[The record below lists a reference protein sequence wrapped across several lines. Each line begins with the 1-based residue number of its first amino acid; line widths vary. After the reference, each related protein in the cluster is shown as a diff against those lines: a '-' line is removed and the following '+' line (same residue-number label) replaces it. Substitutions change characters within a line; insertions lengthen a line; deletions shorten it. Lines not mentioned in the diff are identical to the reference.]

1 MTIIG
6 YSAFYNCSNL
16 KNVDIGSGI
25 LFFGV
30 FYSKECETFAS
41 CNKNEIVT
49 CHATSVPSFTPHEP
63 YEFYSIFHNSDVQYA
78 TLIVPDEAYDA
89 YSTTAPWS
97 EFGTIL
103 KMSEASVVAA
113 NSYTREYGDPN
124 PTFEYTSAQTL
135 NGDPAISCTADATSA
150 PGTYPIS
157 ISQGTAT
164 NAGLIFVD
172 GTLTITKAPLTA
184 KVNSYTI
191 NEGDAVICK
200 FLPNYFQKNC
210 NKQISA
216 ITCSIFLFVSL
227 VAC

>member
-1 MTIIG
+1 MIS
-6 YSAFYNCSNL
+6 YEAFSNCEL
-16 KNVDIGSGI
+16 
-25 LFFGV
+25 L
-30 FYSKECETFAS
+30 EL
-41 CNKNEIVT
+41 VT
-49 CHATSVPSFTPHEP
+49 CHATSVPSTDSNQGSE
-63 YEFYSIFHNSDVQYA
+63 VQYA

-97 EFGTIL
+97 EFGTML
-103 KMSEASVVAA
+103 KMSEASVVTA
-113 NSYTREYGDPN
+113 NSYTREYGEQN

-191 NEGDAVICK
+191 NEGDA
-200 FLPNYFQKNC
+200 LPTFDATYTGLKN
-210 NKQISA
+210 SEG
-216 ITCSIFLFVSL
+216 
-227 VAC
+227 